1 VSSVVVIAPLTGLIV
16 ALSEVPDPVFAQRL
30 VGPGLAIAPA
40 QQRQTVL
47 SPIDGRLLKLK
58 PHAFIVAEGR
68 TAVLVHL
75 GIDTVLLDGAAST
88 LLAVEKQVVRA
99 GEPIMY
105 WDPAL
110 VAGAGLSA
118 ICPVVA
124 LDAPPDAVAN
134 LAHGEVLAGAEL
146 FTWRERIYG

>member
-1 VSSVVVIAPLTGLIV
+1 VVVTAPLTGLIV
-16 ALSEVPDPVFAQRL
+16 PLSEVPDPVFAQRL
-30 VGPGLAIAPA
+30 VGPGLAISPLP
-40 QQRQTVL
+40 QRQTIL
-47 SPIDGRLLKLK
+47 SPIGGRLLKLK

-75 GIDTVLLDGAAST
+75 GIDTVLLDGAASW
-88 LLAVEKQVVRA
+88 LIAVEKQIVRA
-99 GEPIMY
+99 GEPIMH

-110 VAGAGLSA
+110 VTAAGLSA

-124 LDAPPDAVAN
+124 LDAPVDAVGD
-134 LAHGEVLAGAEL
+134 LAHGEVIAGAEL

>member
-1 VSSVVVIAPLTGLIV
+1 VVVTAPLTGLIV
-16 ALSEVPDPVFAQRL
+16 PLSEVPDPVFAQRL
-30 VGPGLAIAPA
+30 VGPGLAISPA
-40 QQRQTVL
+40 SQRQTIL

-88 LLAVEKQVVRA
+88 LIAVEKQLVKA

-105 WDPAL
+105 WDPVL
-110 VAGAGLSA
+110 VETAGLSA

-124 LDAPPDAVAN
+124 LDAPADAVGD
-134 LAHGEVLAGAEL
+134 LAHGEVIAGAEL

>member
-1 VSSVVVIAPLTGLIV
+1 LTGLIV
-16 ALSEVPDPVFAQRL
+16 PLSEVPDPVFAQRL
-30 VGPGLAIAPA
+30 VGPGLAISPSL
-40 QQRQTVL
+40 QRQTVL

-75 GIDTVLLDGAAST
+75 GIDTVLLDGAASS
-88 LLAVEKQVVRA
+88 LIAVEKQVVRT
-99 GEPIMY
+99 GEPIML

-110 VAGAGLSA
+110 VSDAGLSA

-124 LDAPPDAVAN
+124 LDAPTDAVAN
-134 LAHGEVLAGAEL
+134 LAQGEVISGAEL